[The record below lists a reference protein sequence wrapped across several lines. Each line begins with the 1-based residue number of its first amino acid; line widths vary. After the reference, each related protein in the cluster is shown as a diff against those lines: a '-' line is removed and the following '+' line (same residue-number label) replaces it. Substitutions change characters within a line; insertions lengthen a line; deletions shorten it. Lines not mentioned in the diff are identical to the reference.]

1 MELQWALALCDF
13 SFAVRSSRK
22 MNFRVKWICVSKRKS
37 RLTKTYLCST
47 SQWVLVTTS
56 YSKWQIGSASGMGCT
71 NKPRFPWCPPP
82 YAASASASASAS
94 ACTEATKRANKHTT
108 FCQKLITK
116 KNQNQRI
123 RFVIFLHLDINLCTK
138 KNLLKT
144 PRLEISHIYI
154 YITWNLAIA
163 WIIGRQVE
171 GNWDKY

>member
-13 SFAVRSSRK
+13 FFAIRSLRK
-22 MNFRVKWICVSKRKS
+22 VNFRVKWICISKRKS

-108 FCQKLITK
+108 FCEKLKTK
-116 KNQNQRI
+116 KKKSKSKDPI
-123 RFVIFLHLDINLCTK
+123 CYFSPFGYKFLHK
-138 KNLLKT
+138 KKLLKT
-144 PRLEISHIYI
+144 PRLEISHI